1 MSSAK
6 VKTPTTSTMRN
17 ANPSDDLGEH
27 AIGFQEFKTKIDYRK
42 GPKKTSKDVED
53 VFEDCGADFSNID

>member
-1 MSSAK
+1 
-6 VKTPTTSTMRN
+6 MRN